1 VDAGAANPLVF
12 TVNSKSCDI
21 KSIKYR
27 GEELQYPSTG
37 THISSGLGTATVKY
51 ETISNQYV
59 KVTCTTPTL
68 THYMVVKSGDSTIY
82 LATYTSAEPTIGELR
97 FIARLNSQILPNQ
110 YPYDLVSTTG
120 GSSSTVEGS
129 DVFVV
134 NGQTRSKFYSS
145 ERFID
150 DTVVSI
156 HARLYQ
162 LWVILTT
169 RSTALTAAL
178 SMHACS

>member
-1 VDAGAANPLVF
+1 VF

-37 THISSGLGTATVKY
+37 SHISSGLGSATVKY
-51 ETISNQYV
+51 ETISSQYV
-59 KVTCTTPTL
+59 KVTCTTSTL
-68 THYMVVKSGDSTIY
+68 THYIIVKSGDSTIY
-82 LATYTSAEPTIGELR
+82 MATHTTAEPTIGELR
-97 FIARLNSQILPNQ
+97 FIARLSNKVLPNQ
-110 YPYDLVSTTG
+110 YPFDLVSTTG

-150 DTVVSI
+150 DTVVCP
-156 HARLYQ
+156 Y
-162 LWVILTT
+162 T
-169 RSTALTAAL
+169 RQHLGTMLINDSTALTAA
-178 SMHACS
+178 MCMRAC

>member
-1 VDAGAANPLVF
+1 
-12 TVNSKSCDI
+12 
-21 KSIKYR
+21 
-27 GEELQYPSTG
+27 
-37 THISSGLGTATVKY
+37 
-51 ETISNQYV
+51 
-59 KVTCTTPTL
+59 
-68 THYMVVKSGDSTIY
+68 MVVKSGDSTIY

>member
-21 KSIKYR
+21 RSIRYR
-27 GEELQYPSTG
+27 SEELQYPSTG

-51 ETISNQYV
+51 ETISNKYV

-82 LATYTSAEPTIGELR
+82 MATYTSAEPTIGELR
-97 FIARLNSQILPNQ
+97 FIARLNNKVLPKQ
-110 YPYDLVSTTG
+110 YPFDLVSTTG

-150 DTVVSI
+150 DNVVRIRRISNKPGT
-156 HARLYQ
+156 
-162 LWVILTT
+162 ILTP
-169 RSTALTAAL
+169 RSTALIAAK
-178 SMHACS
+178 SMRACS

>member
-1 VDAGAANPLVF
+1 MFLAFGASQSGDTITIDAGASNALVF

-27 GEELQYPSTG
+27 GQELQYPSTG
-37 THISSGLGTATVKY
+37 THLSSGLGSATVKY
-51 ETISNQYV
+51 ETISGQYV
-59 KVTCTTPTL
+59 KVTCTTSTL
-68 THYMVVKSGDSTIY
+68 THYMVVKSGESTIY
-82 LATYTSAEPTIGELR
+82 MATHTTAEPDIGELR
-97 FIARLNSQILPNQ
+97 FIARLNNQVLPDQ
-110 YPYDLVSTTG
+110 YPFDVVSTTG

-150 DTVVSI
+150 DTRVSDTSDKI
-156 HARLYQ
+156 N
-162 LWVILTT
+162 
-169 RSTALTAAL
+169 
-178 SMHACS
+178 C